1 MNIQTITHNENS
13 HQELS
18 TPTLYFVT
26 YRQKFGSC
34 FIYRNEIMIGISLN
48 AVRKLAELLLQPN
61 EIISHIKDIYPLLPA
76 GFNLI
81 DF

>member
-1 MNIQTITHNENS
+1 
-13 HQELS
+13 
-18 TPTLYFVT
+18 
-26 YRQKFGSC
+26 
-34 FIYRNEIMIGISLN
+34 MIGISLN